1 MNYAAAGMLSTSNTS
16 SSLAN
21 FSGIADDDEYTY
33 DVLFPD
39 TAISGTYSVA
49 SNGYGSLTVNPGE
62 LGDIS
67 ALGIYMTDPN
77 LNLNDPNNT
86 TSGIGGALVADM
98 DPILPGGTG
107 VLIPQT
113 DTAVASFT
121 GNYAFG
127 AQSYNDFLYEFDFV
141 GQGSVTARVLTGTG
155 LLSDPFLSLAS
166 VATESITVSGAP
178 LPDPS
183 NVGRYTMLST
193 NSTPNPLNFTTDLG
207 TTGFDV
213 VVYQASGGQLL
224 WLDEDVLTSFLG
236 SLQQQGS
243 LADVP
248 AAKKSTKNVR
258 TKK

>member
-98 DPILPGGTG
+98 DPILRAEP
-107 VLIPQT
+107 
-113 DTAVASFT
+113 
-121 GNYAFG
+121 
-127 AQSYNDFLYEFDFV
+127 EF
-141 GQGSVTARVLTGTG
+141 
-155 LLSDPFLSLAS
+155 
-166 VATESITVSGAP
+166 
-178 LPDPS
+178 
-183 NVGRYTMLST
+183 
-193 NSTPNPLNFTTDLG
+193 
-207 TTGFDV
+207 
-213 VVYQASGGQLL
+213 
-224 WLDEDVLTSFLG
+224 
-236 SLQQQGS
+236 
-243 LADVP
+243 
-248 AAKKSTKNVR
+248 
-258 TKK
+258 